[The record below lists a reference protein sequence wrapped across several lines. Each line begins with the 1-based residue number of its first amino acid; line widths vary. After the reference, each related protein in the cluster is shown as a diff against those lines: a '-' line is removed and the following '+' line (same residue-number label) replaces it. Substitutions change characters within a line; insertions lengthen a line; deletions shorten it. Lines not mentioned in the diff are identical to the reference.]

1 MAPSVVSSS
10 RSKTGNTSSPKVGL
24 KQMTQTVDRTGQ
36 LGTQDSRSHSGQS
49 SREHLRGSNSERP
62 AFKTAMASW
71 YDSGSRTADGT
82 KMRLDGDWVA
92 TRLVPLG
99 SKIEVRYKGKSRL
112 FTVRDKTH
120 VKTGHR
126 LDFPQKTWQSLTGAK
141 LSKGLVRV
149 EWRKL

>member
-1 MAPSVVSSS
+1 MTPRHILLSLSCVFVAWYAFSWGESIGNALTLKYDHDHPELSSD
-10 RSKTGNTSSPKVGL
+10 PL
-24 KQMTQTVDRTGQ
+24 Q
-36 LGTQDSRSHSGQS
+36 LA
-49 SREHLRGSNSERP
+49 ERP

-82 KMRLDGDWVA
+82 KMRLDGAWVA

-99 SKIEVRYKGKSRL
+99 SKIEVRYKGKSRI

-141 LSKGLVRV
+141 LSTGLVPV